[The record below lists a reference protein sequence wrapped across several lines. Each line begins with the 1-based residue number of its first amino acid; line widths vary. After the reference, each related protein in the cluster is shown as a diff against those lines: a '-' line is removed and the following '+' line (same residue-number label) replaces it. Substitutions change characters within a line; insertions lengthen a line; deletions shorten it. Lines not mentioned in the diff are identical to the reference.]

1 MGTVLRWRATRS
13 PADEGFTLVE
23 VLAAIVVLAIAFAA
37 LAAALV
43 SGMVATSRASQNTE
57 AKQIAAKQI
66 ESLHSVKWALLGL
79 YQDEVGSAWGSGVHN
94 GESVVKLASTTPSPR
109 PADVPSPTKVVSG
122 HSGKQYTVTTWV
134 TWAGSSVAS
143 PNDGTTYAKKRLWV
157 DVSYTPRGGS
167 ARTVHVEDYRAP
179 TPLEMLPPAD
189 APIIP
194 ITLANPVFTPSGQ
207 QLDASNKLVSAESIL
222 VDTTTVGTDV
232 TAVVTQSDGTPI
244 TIALTGDATAKHWT
258 GSIPAGSGPF
268 SAGSLTVSFTAH
280 NSQGVVATSTGTIN
294 LTAAGGGP
302 AFAMTSPASNPV
314 SQILNTDNTLAQ
326 AITVTVGTT
335 TAASAVSLQWKLSD
349 GTVSGLKAMTASGSS
364 WTYTIPAGTGP
375 FVPGAVL
382 FTMTGTSTN
391 GTTTASTTST
401 ATLAATALGQ
411 IGIGAVTWT
420 PKVCVKTSTN
430 AMFTASTFTIE
441 VKNIAATD
449 AVNVSFQSLGFF
461 PTASTNGTKG
471 PNGGYLYTVTLASGT
486 TITSSTFQ
494 FFVTAHRAADNTTSS
509 PFYTSVDV
517 FRKSSANGC
526 PS

>member
-1 MGTVLRWRATRS
+1 MGSVLRGRAPRS

-79 YQDEVGSAWGSGVHN
+79 YQDEVGANWGTGLHN
-94 GESVVKLASTTPSPR
+94 GESIVNLASTTPSPR
-109 PADVPSPTKVVSG
+109 PADVPSPTTVVSG

-157 DVSYTPRGGS
+157 DVTYTPRGGP
-167 ARTVHVEDYRAP
+167 ARSVHVEDYRAP

-189 APIIP
+189 LPVIP
-194 ITLANPVFTPSGQ
+194 ITLANPVFTPTGQ
-207 QLDASNKLVSAESIL
+207 QMNTSNKLVSAESIL
-222 VDTTTVGTDV
+222 VDTTTVGSDV
-232 TAVVTQSDGTPI
+232 TAVVKQSDGTPI
-244 TIALTGDATAKHWT
+244 SIALTPDATGKHWT
-258 GSIPAGSGPF
+258 GSLPSGSGPF
-268 SAGSLTVSFTAH
+268 NAGSLTVTFTAH
-280 NSQGVVATSTGTIN
+280 NSSGVVATSTGSIN
-294 LTAAGGGP
+294 LTAAAGLP

-314 SQILNTDNTLAQ
+314 SQILNTDNTIAQ

-335 TAASAVSLQWKLSD
+335 TAASGVTLQWKLSD
-349 GTVSGLKAMTASGSS
+349 GTVSGLQAMTASGSS

-420 PKVCVKTSTN
+420 PKVCTKTTDNTMWRPS
-430 AMFTASTFTIE
+430 AFTIE
-441 VKNIAATD
+441 VKNIAVTD
-449 AVNVSFQSLGFF
+449 TVNVSFQSLGFF

-471 PNGGYLYTVTLASGT
+471 PNGGYLYKVTLASGT
-486 TITSSTFQ
+486 SITTSTFQ

-509 PFYTSVDV
+509 PFYTTVSVFKKNTV
-517 FRKSSANGC
+517 NAC
-526 PS
+526 P